1 MADLITLPKGMALEE
16 VLRDYFLKTGSYVV
30 RGVPFV
36 YENDDVTDIDLW
48 VYSRASSFS
57 REITVVDIKNKK
69 VPHALERIF
78 WVNGLKQA
86 TYSNKAIVATTDSR
100 PLIKTFAKKQ
110 DVMVL
115 DGKFLSKLVRNQSLN
130 EERLFEEQ
138 LSNLIDSYELQKVD
152 GDWKNR
158 MKYCKSILSKPI
170 NFDSCNSWLAEGKF
184 FAQLVLTRERERYTA
199 IRCLYLIC
207 SYLALGI
214 DFCMREISFLDPH
227 ERIEKLKEGFLFG
240 DRGFAGTNDLI
251 KFSMNMITQYVEGGD
266 VHARLLKQR
275 FDSDVSNLPVNI
287 LAEYFAKTENI
298 NHMFQFA
305 KTLEQ
310 MAMQSKNPTLP
321 EALDIKGYLYCLLD
335 YWQINRQEFS
345 AAMSLTESS

>member
-1 MADLITLPKGMALEE
+1 MPDLITLPKGMALEE
-16 VLRDYFLKTGSYVV
+16 VLRDYFLKTGAYVV

-36 YENDDVTDIDLW
+36 YESDDVTDIDLW

-57 REITVVDIKNKK
+57 REITIVDIKNKK

-86 TYSNKAIVATTDSR
+86 TYSNKAIIATTDSR
-100 PLIKTFAKKQ
+100 PLIKVFAKKQ

-115 DGKFLSKLVRNQSLN
+115 DGKFLSKLVRNQTIN

-138 LSNLIDSYELQKVD
+138 LFSLIDSYELQKID

-158 MKYCKSILSKPI
+158 MKYSKSILSKPI
-170 NFDSCNSWLAEGKF
+170 NFDSCNSWLSEAKF
-184 FAQLVLTRERERYTA
+184 FAELVLTRERERNTA
-199 IRCLYLIC
+199 LRCLYLIC

-214 DFCMREISFLDPH
+214 DFCMREISFLETH

-240 DRGFAGTNDLI
+240 DRGLNGTNDLI
-251 KFSMNMITQYVEGGD
+251 KFSMNMVSQYVEGGD
-266 VHARLLKQR
+266 IHARLLKQR
-275 FDSDVSNLPVNI
+275 FDNEVSNLPVNI

-298 NHMFQFA
+298 NHMFQVA
-305 KTLEQ
+305 KSLEQ
-310 MAMQSKNPTLP
+310 MAMQSKAPNLP
-321 EALDIKGYLYCLLD
+321 ESFDIKGYLYCLLD
-335 YWQINRQEFS
+335 YWQISRQEFS
-345 AAMSLTESS
+345 AVLNLKLDQ

>member
-1 MADLITLPKGMALEE
+1 MIL
-16 VLRDYFLKTGSYVV
+16 
-30 RGVPFV
+30 
-36 YENDDVTDIDLW
+36 
-48 VYSRASSFS
+48 
-57 REITVVDIKNKK
+57 
-69 VPHALERIF
+69 
-78 WVNGLKQA
+78 NGLKQA
-86 TYSNKAIVATTDSR
+86 TYSNKAIVATTDFRS
-100 PLIKTFAKKQ
+100 LIKTFAKKQ

-115 DGKFLSKLVRNQSLN
+115 GKFLSKLVRNQSLN

-138 LSNLIDSYELQKVD
+138 LSSLIDSYELQKVD

-170 NFDSCNSWLAEGKF
+170 NFDSCNSSLAEGKF
-184 FAQLVLTRERERYTA
+184 FAQLVLARERERYTA

-214 DFCMREISFLDPH
+214 DFCMREISFLDPY
-227 ERIEKLKEGFLFG
+227 ERIETLKEGFLFG
-240 DRGFAGTNDLI
+240 DRGAGTNDLI
-251 KFSMNMITQYVEGGD
+251 KFSMNMINQYVEGGD

-287 LAEYFAKTENI
+287 LAEYFTKTENI

-305 KTLEQ
+305 KILEQ
-310 MAMQSKNPTLP
+310 MGMQSKIPTLP

-345 AAMSLTESS
+345 AAMRSIEN